1 MFRNTHIGVF
11 SNILNER
18 KCHTPKLVQNSPP
31 FDAAYV
37 FQPRLADVDIGS
49 ASCRALTFKGNQSF
63 TLKMLLAWQFCKVG
77 PGSSYPCIG
86 LYTYIWLILMVNVG
100 KYNLPYTDPMG
111 YKCGELT
118 PINSCFFFTP

>member
-1 MFRNTHIGVF
+1 MVPHLMQQMI
-11 SNILNER
+11 
-18 KCHTPKLVQNSPP
+18 
-31 FDAAYV
+31 

-100 KYNLPYTDPMG
+100 IM
-111 YKCGELT
+111 
-118 PINSCFFFTP
+118 